1 MEQQQQQQKKRRATK
16 IILLFSSSF
25 CPLFSTFVDILH
37 PANQR
42 ERERREKREERKGGR
57 VLFSFPPSLFLWTK
71 NEGKEPADG
80 AKRKNERSPQKKIC
94 VAPELLNP
102 CFDVTFPLSAEK
114 RVRFTDAR
122 TYALFFFTHCH
133 TSSEEH
139 STCDFTI
146 IYIFIYIYIYLV
158 CALSFIAFFL
168 FFFSFAFFPSGQSFF
183 CRSFFSAREL
193 KKKRKERKKLLY
205 YYITDMSEFTP
216 PAYTGDPNSARCEQE
231 CFTLGFISLNAAVLL
246 KCLGG
251 SRLLLDVRPRMNGDL
266 ALAMSEEA
274 DNKKRRQKGLP
285 EINRREKLGATQ
297 FMWQQRW
304 QEYYRA
310 RNGI

>member
-1 MEQQQQQQKKRRATK
+1 MEQQQQKKKKQATK

-42 ERERREKREERKGGR
+42 EREREREKREERREKREERKGGR

-146 IYIFIYIYIYLV
+146 IYIFIYIYIYIFSMRAFFYRV
-158 CALSFIAFFL
+158 FFL
-168 FFFSFAFFPSGQSFF
+168 FFFSFAFFPSGQS
-183 CRSFFSAREL
+183 SFFFVIGLFFQRESS
-193 KKKRKERKKLLY
+193 KKKKGKKERKKLVY
-205 YYITDMSEFTP
+205 
-216 PAYTGDPNSARCEQE
+216 
-231 CFTLGFISLNAAVLL
+231 FIIISHHRYV
-246 KCLGG
+246 
-251 SRLLLDVRPRMNGDL
+251 
-266 ALAMSEEA
+266 
-274 DNKKRRQKGLP
+274 
-285 EINRREKLGATQ
+285 
-297 FMWQQRW
+297 
-304 QEYYRA
+304 
-310 RNGI
+310 

>member
-1 MEQQQQQQKKRRATK
+1 MSPSSEKKKLRERRSPLKKTRAFFKKKSSSCSREAFARLLANELNRSSPPHCNLAGFIERLVFERNAFFLVSCRFYSILSKWNNNNKKKRRATK

-42 ERERREKREERKGGR
+42 EREREERREKREERKGGR

-146 IYIFIYIYIYLV
+146 IYIFIYIYIY
-158 CALSFIAFFL
+158 I
-168 FFFSFAFFPSGQSFF
+168 
-183 CRSFFSAREL
+183 
-193 KKKRKERKKLLY
+193 
-205 YYITDMSEFTP
+205 
-216 PAYTGDPNSARCEQE
+216 
-231 CFTLGFISLNAAVLL
+231 
-246 KCLGG
+246 
-251 SRLLLDVRPRMNGDL
+251 
-266 ALAMSEEA
+266 
-274 DNKKRRQKGLP
+274 
-285 EINRREKLGATQ
+285 
-297 FMWQQRW
+297 
-304 QEYYRA
+304 
-310 RNGI
+310 

>member
-1 MEQQQQQQKKRRATK
+1 MEQQQQKKRRATK

-42 ERERREKREERKGGR
+42 EREREREERREKREERKGGR

-146 IYIFIYIYIYLV
+146 IYIFIYLF
-158 CALSFIAFFL
+158 SMRAFFYRVFSFL
-168 FFFSFAFFPSGQSFF
+168 FFVCVFSVRSVLFFVGLFF
-183 CRSFFSAREL
+183 QRESS
-193 KKKRKERKKLLY
+193 KKKGKKERKKLLY
-205 YYITDMSEFTP
+205 YYITSQI
-216 PAYTGDPNSARCEQE
+216 C
-231 CFTLGFISLNAAVLL
+231 LN
-246 KCLGG
+246 
-251 SRLLLDVRPRMNGDL
+251 SRL
-266 ALAMSEEA
+266 
-274 DNKKRRQKGLP
+274 RRIP
-285 EINRREKLGATQ
+285 ATQ
-297 FMWQQRW
+297 TRRDASKSASRW
-304 QEYYRA
+304 DSLA
-310 RNGI
+310 